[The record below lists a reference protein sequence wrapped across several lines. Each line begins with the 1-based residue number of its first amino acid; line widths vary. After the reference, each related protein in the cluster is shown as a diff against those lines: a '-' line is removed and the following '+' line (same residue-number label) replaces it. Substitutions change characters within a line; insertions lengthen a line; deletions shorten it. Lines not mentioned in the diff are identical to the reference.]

1 MKVLDIR
8 VQKLFVIALVL
19 KILFSALGWLLGS
32 PWLLGFVIPLIIM
45 CAYIWLGLIRRDTE
59 VSDDKFADS
68 AYYLGFIFTITS
80 IIFSLF
86 DLPNIGTKIQD
97 ISVRFGAAMVSTV
110 FGLGVRVYLVTFRAD
125 FSDAIQG
132 AEDALLR
139 ATQVFTE
146 RLKMSLERLQ
156 DFESSVD
163 LASRSSVE
171 RVNLQIEAMSRN
183 HAEKLAE
190 FFADL
195 TTRNEKVFSKAL
207 DEVKGASSKLAVSV
221 DGYTTGMKSNLK
233 SVEQQVSEFSA
244 AVTARLQNT
253 TFPDDYFA
261 AHLKQPLAQLEG
273 AAAEIA
279 KNVAHASASM
289 TRTAETLSGSL
300 DSVNDKSAKAEE
312 SMDAI
317 IRLAAQ
323 QKILLESAQG
333 QIGALELIGVK
344 LGDLDNLLS
353 ETVASLHSAH
363 TINAALVTE
372 VGKTHSQTTQDR
384 EATVKA
390 LDSLT
395 QQLMKNAAVTDALC
409 SRMDISVVS
418 SECVVK
424 KLEETS
430 ASQLSESSRL
440 FSALDERSGHTLEKI
455 SETVCALQNLLRTV
469 NLMVVNSSQQG
480 SNALTS
486 PVQLVTTAVPEIVVN
501 SVDLATSL
509 SQAEA
514 SSAPDDASNKL
525 GSV

>member
-32 PWLLGFVIPLIIM
+32 PWLLGFVSPLIIM

-207 DEVKGASSKLAVSV
+207 DEVKGASTKLAVSV

-253 TFPDDYFA
+253 TFPDDYFT

-273 AAAEIA
+273 AASEIA
-279 KNVAHASASM
+279 KNVAHASAAM
-289 TRTAETLSGSL
+289 TRTAETLSVSL
-300 DSVNDKSAKAEE
+300 ELVNDKSAQAEE
-312 SMDAI
+312 SMDAT
-317 IRLAAQ
+317 IRLAGQ

-333 QIGALELIGVK
+333 QIGALEQLALK
-344 LGDLDNLLS
+344 LGALDNLLS
-353 ETVASLHSAH
+353 ETVASLGSAH
-363 TINAALVTE
+363 AINAALATE
-372 VGKTHSQTTQDR
+372 VGKIHSQSTQDR

-395 QQLMKNAAVTDALC
+395 QQLIKNAAASDALC
-409 SRMDISVVS
+409 SRMDIAVLT
-418 SECVVK
+418 SESVVK
-424 KLEETS
+424 KLEES
-430 ASQLSESSRL
+430 KAAQLSESPRFFSTFDEHAGQTLSRIG
-440 FSALDERSGHTLEKI
+440 DTV
-455 SETVCALQNLLRTV
+455 SELREVLRTV
-469 NLMVVNSSQQG
+469 NLMVVNSNDQG
-480 SNALTS
+480 SPALTAA
-486 PVQLVTTAVPEIVVN
+486 VQLSTSTKPERVAN
-501 SVDLATSL
+501 PAGWATSP
-509 SQAEA
+509 SQVDA
-514 SSAPDDASNKL
+514 SPPPGDTSNKL
-525 GSV
+525 GLG

>member
-8 VQKLFVIALVL
+8 VQKLFVIALFF

-32 PWLLGFVIPLIIM
+32 PWLLGFVIPLIVM

-110 FGLGVRVYLVTFRAD
+110 LGLGVRVYLVTFRAD
-125 FSDAIQG
+125 FSDAVQG

-146 RLKMSLERLQ
+146 RMKMSVERLQ

-171 RVNLQIEAMSRN
+171 RVNLQIEAVSRN

-195 TTRNEKVFSKAL
+195 TTRNKQVLAEAL
-207 DEVKGASSKLAVSV
+207 DEVRGASTKLAVSV

-273 AAAEIA
+273 AAGEIA
-279 KNVAHASASM
+279 KNVVHASAAM

-300 DSVNDKSAKAEE
+300 ESVNDKSAKAEE

-317 IRLAAQ
+317 VRLAGQ
-323 QKILLESAQG
+323 QKILLESSQG
-333 QIGALELIGVK
+333 QIGALEQLGVK
-344 LGDLDNLLS
+344 LGALDNLLS
-353 ETVASLHSAH
+353 KTVASLHSAH
-363 TINAALVTE
+363 AINAALATE
-372 VGKTHSQTTQDR
+372 VGKTHSQSTQDR

-390 LDSLT
+390 LDSLA
-395 QQLMKNAAVTDALC
+395 QQLMKNAVASEALC
-409 SRMDISVVS
+409 SRIDISVVT

-424 KLEETS
+424 KLEEAS

-440 FSALDERSGHTLEKI
+440 FSALDERSVHTLEKI
-455 SETVCALQNLLRTV
+455 DETVCGLQELVRTV
-469 NLMVVNSSQQG
+469 NLMVGNSSQQG
-480 SNALTS
+480 SHALTS
-486 PVQLVTTAVPEIVVN
+486 PVQLVTSAAPESVVN
-501 SVDLATSL
+501 PVGWATSP

-514 SSAPDDASNKL
+514 NPAPVDASNKL
-525 GSV
+525 GLG